1 MDIRLKFSISNC
13 TFEIYHIKS
22 LISSFFL
29 KVFWRNIVYLRK
41 IVVIGVADGVI
52 VDINMV
58 VADGAVSIIGIA
70 EGVALSVYLLV
81 ADGAVSIIGIAEGI
95 TLSVYLL
102 VADGAVSVI
111 GIAEGM
117 ALSVYSLTADGALSI
132 LRVADGMA
140 LGIDIVAK
148 LVSALAI
155 ARIAKRIAADGGL
168 CGTDAESA

>member
-1 MDIRLKFSISNC
+1 ML
-13 TFEIYHIKS
+13 Y
-22 LISSFFL
+22 
-29 KVFWRNIVYLRK
+29 VYLRK
-41 IVVIGVADGVI
+41 IVVVGVADGVI

-58 VADGAVSIIGIA
+58 
-70 EGVALSVYLLV
+70 V

-140 LGIDIVAK
+140 LGVDIVAK
-148 LVSALAI
+148 LVSALTI